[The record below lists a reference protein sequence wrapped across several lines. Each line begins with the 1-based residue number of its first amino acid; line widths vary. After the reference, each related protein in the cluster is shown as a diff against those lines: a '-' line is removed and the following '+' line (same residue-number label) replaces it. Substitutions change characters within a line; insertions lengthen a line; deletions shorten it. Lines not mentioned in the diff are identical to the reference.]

1 MTEIEWTR
9 LKASEIAALAKRDA
23 IVILPIGSTEQ
34 HGPHLPVQVDSRLA
48 TEVAHRA
55 ARKMTARHPTIVAP
69 TIPYGMS
76 EHHMSLSG
84 TITLDY
90 ATMAAVLGCCCESMI
105 RHGFRRIFVLN
116 GHGGNTDG
124 VYTFITEFT
133 VRHRVPIAGGTYWNI
148 AQKEI
153 AAILEKQ
160 QYLLHACEAETAMM
174 LALTPEL
181 IDRDELSQMH
191 GPYIPGLSAIA
202 GVNHGVYRWRQ
213 LSSRSPIG
221 VIGEAGAA
229 TPEKGVRLLDAISDA
244 VAAALLDERV
254 WTEPM

>member
-1 MTEIEWTR
+1 
-9 LKASEIAALAKRDA
+9 
-23 IVILPIGSTEQ
+23 
-34 HGPHLPVQVDSRLA
+34 
-48 TEVAHRA
+48 
-55 ARKMTARHPTIVAP
+55 VAP

-90 ATMAAVLGCCCESMI
+90 ATMAAVLGCACESI
-105 RHGFRRIFVLN
+105 LRHGFKRIFVLN

-124 VYTFITEFT
+124 VYTFVTEFT

-160 QYLLHACEAETAMM
+160 EYLLHACEAETSMM

-181 IDRDELSQMH
+181 IDRNELSQMH
-191 GPYIPGLSAIA
+191 GPYITGLSAIA
-202 GVNHGVYRWRQ
+202 GVNPGIYRWRQ

-244 VAAALLDERV
+244 VARALLEERV

>member
-1 MTEIEWTR
+1 
-9 LKASEIAALAKRDA
+9 
-23 IVILPIGSTEQ
+23 
-34 HGPHLPVQVDSRLA
+34 
-48 TEVAHRA
+48 
-55 ARKMTARHPTIVAP
+55 
-69 TIPYGMS
+69 
-76 EHHMSLSG
+76 MSLSG

-90 ATMAAVLGCCCESMI
+90 ATMAAVLGCCCESMV

-133 VRHRVPIAGGTYWNI
+133 VKHRVPIAGGTYWNI

-181 IDRDELSQMH
+181 IDRDELAQMH